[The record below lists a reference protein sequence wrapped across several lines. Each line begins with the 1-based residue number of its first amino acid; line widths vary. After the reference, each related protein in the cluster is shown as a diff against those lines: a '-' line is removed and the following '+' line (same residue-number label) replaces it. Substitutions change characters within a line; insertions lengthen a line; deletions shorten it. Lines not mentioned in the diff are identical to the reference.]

1 MPGSSTFAIKPL
13 RIFDQDRRGL
23 LRLTPFASRLTGS
36 APTVFDG
43 PGCLQQPGPKVLT
56 ERPGASLVRLPN
68 PYWVARLAWSTLTP
82 GPMVLETET
91 FLK

>member
-13 RIFDQDRRGL
+13 RIFDQDRCGL
-23 LRLTPFASRLTGS
+23 LRLTPFASPARPQRSLT
-36 APTVFDG
+36 APAVFSSRV
-43 PGCLQQPGPKVLT
+43 PKFLLS
-56 ERPGASLVRLPN
+56 GNRLPWSALN

-91 FLK
+91 FFK